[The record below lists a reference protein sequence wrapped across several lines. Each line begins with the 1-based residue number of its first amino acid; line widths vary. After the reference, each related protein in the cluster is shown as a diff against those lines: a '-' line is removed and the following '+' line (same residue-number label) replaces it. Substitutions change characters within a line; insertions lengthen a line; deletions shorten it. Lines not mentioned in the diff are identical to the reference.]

1 MEARKKGAEE
11 LDEMSPRSPGAE
23 ELDEMSPC
31 SPRTKKKWMFLRR
44 NKKMKKSHASH
55 VAVSGELG
63 LCRSKEVPRN
73 QLKMKGRS
81 MTHVM
86 YLFVRGVLIVSWR
99 LRRRHHI
106 VEMEMKKQMQ
116 FLTIMWTTGSCATA
130 KGQRA
135 LQWS

>member
-31 SPRTKKKWMFLRR
+31 SPRKEKKWMFLRR
-44 NKKMKKSHASH
+44 NKMMKKSHVSH
-55 VAVSGELG
+55 VAMNGERG
-63 LCRSKEVPRN
+63 PCRSKEVPRN
-73 QLKMKGRS
+73 QRKMKGRS

-86 YLFVRGVLIVSWR
+86 YLFVRGALIVSWR
-99 LRRRHHI
+99 LRRRHRI

-130 KGQRA
+130 KGQKA

>member
-11 LDEMSPRSPGAE
+11 LDEMSP
-23 ELDEMSPC
+23 C
-31 SPRTKKKWMFLRR
+31 THRTKKKCMFLRR
-44 NKKMKKSHASH
+44 NKKMKKLHASH
-55 VAVSGELG
+55 VAVNGELG
-63 LCRSKEVPRN
+63 LFRSKEVPRN
-73 QLKMKGRS
+73 QRKMKGRS

-86 YLFVRGVLIVSWR
+86 SLSVRGAHIVSWR

-116 FLTIMWTTGSCATA
+116 FLTTTWTTGSCANA
-130 KGQRA
+130 KGQKA

>member
-99 LRRRHHI
+99 LRRRRHI
-106 VEMEMKKQMQ
+106 VEIQMKKQMQ
-116 FLTIMWTTGSCATA
+116 FLIIMWTTGLCATA
-130 KGQRA
+130 KEQRA
-135 LQWS
+135 HQWS